1 MTRNSVAAKVR
12 VAKSLP
18 PHEYCPSARCLWRTG
33 GGWCPR
39 HGGQVKN
46 TTINA
51 FRYIGPPEENNMN
64 KYQKQNIKIA
74 KTLEAR
80 IATWYGAD
88 DLAAAMADLLTDAR
102 HLCDI
107 RGLSYSDLDKSAQ
120 RHYVAEATQAATGRE
135 VL

>member
-1 MTRNSVAAKVR
+1 
-12 VAKSLP
+12 
-18 PHEYCPSARCLWRTG
+18 
-33 GGWCPR
+33 
-39 HGGQVKN
+39 
-46 TTINA
+46 
-51 FRYIGPPEENNMN
+51 MN

-74 KTLEAR
+74 KTLEAG
-80 IATWYGAD
+80 IATWDGAD